1 MTSKHAHR
9 KDEHVSLAVK
19 LAQPSTAFSDVRII
33 HQSLPELGL
42 DDITTEQFFAGKR
55 MAYPILIE
63 AMTGGS
69 EQTGRLNAQL
79 AKLAA
84 IFGLPMAVGSQSVAL
99 KEPSTVKTFEIARS
113 NNPDGLIFANLGA
126 GHRLEDFKAAIEMLN
141 ADAIQLHVN
150 AAQEVVMPEGDTLF
164 KWRKHL
170 SQAVDNLSVPVIV
183 KEVGFGMAKETITK
197 LRDLG
202 VQYIDLSGRGGTN
215 FAEIENYRRSQKD
228 YGMLV
233 DWGQTTAESLLER
246 AAVPNAPIAFASG
259 GIQTPMDGIK
269 ALALGAT
276 YIGLAGTLLKQL
288 VTSDFE
294 TTRAWLSDWL
304 IGFKKILLL
313 TGSSTPADLSS
324 RLQLVY
330 TNDLASYINQREL

>member
-1 MTSKHAHR
+1 MTSKHSHR

-19 LAQPSTAFSDVRII
+19 LANQSTAFADVRII

-42 DDITTEQFFAGKR
+42 DDIVTEQVFAGKR

-69 EQTGRLNAQL
+69 EPTGKLNGQL

-84 IFGLPMAVGSQSVAL
+84 IFDLPMAVGSQSVAL
-99 KEPSTVKTFEIARS
+99 KEPSLGKTFEIARA
-113 NNPDGLIFANLGA
+113 NNPDGLIFANMGA
-126 GHRLEDFKAAIEMLN
+126 GHSLDCFQAAIEMVA

-150 AAQEVVMPEGDTLF
+150 AAQEVVMPEGDTVF
-164 KWRKHL
+164 KWRDHL
-170 SQAVDNLSVPVIV
+170 SQAVDSLKVPVIV
-183 KEVGFGMAKETITK
+183 KEVGFGMAKETIAD

-202 VQYIDLSGRGGTN
+202 VKCIDVSGRGGTN
-215 FAEIENYRRSQKD
+215 FAEIENYRRSHKD
-228 YGMLV
+228 YGMLA

-259 GIQTPMDGIK
+259 GIQTPLDAIK

-276 YIGLAGTLLKQL
+276 YVGLAGTILNQL
-288 VTSDFE
+288 VTTDFE
-294 TTRAWLSDWL
+294 STRRWLNDWL
-304 IGFKKILLL
+304 QAFKKLLLL
-313 TGSSTPADLSS
+313 TGVRKPSDLKQ
-324 RLQLVY
+324 LQLVY
-330 TNDLASYINQREL
+330 TNNLASYMKQRKL